1 MSAKLRRTLIRWR
14 RDDRGMSMVELTVGM
29 VVMSVMMA
37 MFMTSVVQIFRAANK
52 TDNIATSQSQ
62 ISIAFQRLDTEIRY
76 AEGLSTP
83 TTSAPWYVEFVTAA
97 TGTAI
102 CTQLWLDTTA
112 GQLKRRTWTQGG
124 SYSRIVGVPLASGI
138 TPTAG
143 GGPPAGQPFRVLSPD
158 TTYNVQRLQLRLTAT
173 TGGGTSGST
182 QNLDVTFTAM
192 NTSMSTASTT
202 VCTEGRSIP
211 W

>member
-1 MSAKLRRTLIRWR
+1 
-14 RDDRGMSMVELTVGM
+14 MVELTVAL
-29 VVMSVMMA
+29 VVMSLMMA
-37 MFMTSVVQIFRAANK
+37 MFTTSVVQMFRAANK
-52 TDNIATSQSQ
+52 TDNIATAQSQ

-76 AEGLSTP
+76 AEGVSTP

-97 TGTAI
+97 TGTAV

-138 TPTAG
+138 TAT
-143 GGPPAGQPFRVLSPD
+143 QPFTVYSPD
-158 TTYNVQRLQLRLTAT
+158 TTYNVQRLRIRLTSTSGA
-173 TGGGTSGST
+173 GASGST
-182 QNLDVTFTAM
+182 QNVDVTFTAM
-192 NTSMSTASTT
+192 NTSLSTSSAT